1 MRALVTGGGGFLGGV
16 IAKQL
21 MEAGHAVRVLGRN
34 RYPHMEA
41 IGAEGVVC
49 DLSLGEGLIEAL
61 EGVDVVFHV
70 AALAGMWGPRERYYA
85 ANVTATERLLEA
97 AQAAGVKRFVYTSSP
112 SVTFHGKDEEGVR
125 ESDCSYP
132 ERHDFFYSE
141 TKAIAEQKVLAANSA
156 TLATTALRPHL
167 IYGPGDPH
175 LIPRLLSRHR
185 AGRLKVLGDG
195 NNKVALTYVD
205 NAAVAHLQAAEALAP
220 GSANAGKAYFITDG
234 EPVSVWGWLNR
245 VFVALG
251 EGPIKGRVP
260 KWLAMPLSGLAEA
273 VWRGFDLE
281 GEPPITRFAVSQIS
295 TSHWFDLSAAK
306 QDFGYQPLVTG
317 DEGFGRMVQSLKLTQ
332 GQLS

>member
-21 MEAGHAVRVLGRN
+21 LEAGHAVRVLGRN

-41 IGAEGVVC
+41 LGAEGVVC
-49 DLSLGEGLIEAL
+49 DLSIGEGLAQAL

-70 AALAGMWGPRERYYA
+70 AALAGMWGPRARYLA

-97 AQAAGVKRFVYTSSP
+97 AKAAGVERFVYTSSP
-112 SVTFHGKDEEGVR
+112 SVTFHGTDEKGVS
-125 ESDCSYP
+125 EADCSYP
-132 ERHDFFYSE
+132 DKHDFFYSE
-141 TKAIAEQKVLAANSA
+141 TKAIAERLVLAANSA

-175 LIPRLLSRHR
+175 LIPRLLDRHR

-195 NNKVALTYVD
+195 ENQVALTYVD

-220 GSANAGKAYFITDG
+220 GSSNAGKAYFITDG
-234 EPVSVWGWLNR
+234 DPVSVWGWLNR
-245 VFVALG
+245 VFTELG
-251 EGPIKGRVP
+251 EGKIKGRVP
-260 KWLAMPLSGLAEA
+260 KWLAMPLSGVAEA
-273 VWRGFDLE
+273 VWRGFNLD

-317 DEGFGRMVQSLKLTQ
+317 EEGFQRMVKALKVTQ